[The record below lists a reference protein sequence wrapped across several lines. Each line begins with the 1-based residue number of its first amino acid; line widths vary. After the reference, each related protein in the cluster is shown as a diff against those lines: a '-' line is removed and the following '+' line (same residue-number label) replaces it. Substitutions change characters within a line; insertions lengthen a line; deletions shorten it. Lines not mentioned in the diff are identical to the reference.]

1 MSKIRVMH
9 VIDTLHGGG
18 AETSIVET
26 IPMLASRD
34 IETSIVTL
42 FDDDGA
48 LDQRL
53 SELGVTRIKLI
64 RRGPR
69 AQIPELRHLV
79 RSQRPDVI
87 HTSLVF
93 SNFLGRI
100 ATWNMPTPVV
110 TSWVS
115 CDYGPEHRA
124 TSPYGSLG
132 VRSAHLA
139 DLLTARST
147 DHFHAISEHV
157 AQVMSRRLRVPG
169 KRIHVVYRGRDSAR
183 LGTFTRDRRL
193 TVRASLSIAD
203 DAPVV
208 LSAARL
214 DREKGVDTTFAAFRL
229 LRERIPNAVLLVA
242 GRPGNVSQD
251 VEAIVQRTPGIRLLG
266 HRTDIPDLMCAAD
279 VLAFPSRREG
289 LGGTLLEAMALRL
302 AIVASNVGAIPEA
315 IGDVGWPLV
324 PPGNAPALADGLASI
339 LLDNNANEG
348 KRVAGERRFHTVFT
362 ADAAADGMAGLY
374 RCAVDGGKRIRQPA
388 GRSLC
393 NRAGFR

>member
-9 VIDTLHGGG
+9 VIDSLHGGG

-26 IPMLASRD
+26 IPMLASRG

-42 FDDDGA
+42 YDDDGA
-48 LDQRL
+48 LDEQVDRL
-53 SELGVTRIKLI
+53 EVNRIKLT
-64 RRGPR
+64 RRGPQAR
-69 AQIPELRHLV
+69 LLELRHLV
-79 RSQRPDVI
+79 RTQRPDII
-87 HTSLVF
+87 HTSLVRA
-93 SNFLGRI
+93 NLLGRI
-100 ATWNMPTPVV
+100 AAWNIRTAVV

-132 VRSAHLA
+132 VRSAHLV

-147 DHFHAISEHV
+147 DHFHAVSEHV
-157 AQVMSRRLRVPG
+157 ARVMSRRLRIPR
-169 KRIHVVYRGRDSAR
+169 KRIHVIYRGRDPAR

-193 TVRASLSIAD
+193 KVRASLSIAD
-203 DAPVV
+203 DVPLV

-214 DREKGVDTTFAAFRL
+214 DREKGVDTTFEAFRL
-229 LRERIPNAVLLVA
+229 LRDRIPDAVLLVA
-242 GRPGNVSQD
+242 GRPGNVSPD
-251 VEAIVQRTPGIRLLG
+251 VEAMLQRTPGIRLLG
-266 HRTDIPDLMCAAD
+266 HRTDVPDLMCAAD

-324 PPGNAPALADGLASI
+324 PPSNASALAESLASI
-339 LLDNNANEG
+339 LQYDHANEG
-348 KRVAGERRFHTVFT
+348 KKIAGERRFQTVFT
-362 ADAAADGMAGLY
+362 ADAAAARMAGLY
-374 RCAVDGGKRIRQPA
+374 HSVVDGGRR
-388 GRSLC
+388 R
-393 NRAGFR
+393 R

>member
-1 MSKIRVMH
+1 VSSDEMSKIRVMH

-26 IPMLASRD
+26 IPMLASHG

-48 LDQRL
+48 LDERL
-53 SELGVTRIKLI
+53 SELAVNRIKVAST
-64 RRGPR
+64 GPR
-69 AQIPELRHLV
+69 AKFLELRHVV

-87 HTSLVF
+87 HTSLIYA
-93 SNFLGRI
+93 NFLGRI
-100 ATWNMPTPVV
+100 AAWNVPAPVV

-157 AQVMSRRLRVPG
+157 AQVMSRRLRIPG

-183 LGTFTRDRRL
+183 LGTFTRDRRRA
-193 TVRASLSIAD
+193 VRASLSIAD
-203 DAPVV
+203 DVPVV

-214 DREKGVDTTFAAFRL
+214 DREKGVDTTFAAFRR
-229 LRERIPNAVLLVA
+229 LRDRIPNAVLLVA
-242 GRPGNVSQD
+242 GRPGNVSPD
-251 VEAIVQRTPGIRLLG
+251 AEAIAQRTPGIRLLG
-266 HRTDIPDLMCAAD
+266 HRTDMPDLMCAAD

-315 IGDVGWPLV
+315 IGGVGWPLV
-324 PPGNAPALADGLASI
+324 PADNVPALADGLASV
-339 LLDNNANEG
+339 LLDDRANEG
-348 KRVAGERRFHTVFT
+348 KRVAGERRFQTVFT
-362 ADAAADGMAGLY
+362 AEAAAAGMAGLY
-374 RCAVDGGKRIRQPA
+374 HSAVGAGKR
-388 GRSLC
+388 
-393 NRAGFR
+393 

>member
-1 MSKIRVMH
+1 MSEIRVLH

-42 FDDDGA
+42 FEDDGA
-48 LDQRL
+48 LDERL
-53 SELGVTRIKLI
+53 SKLEINRIKLT
-64 RRGPR
+64 RHRPQ
-69 AQIPELRHLV
+69 AQIVELRHLI
-79 RSQRPDVI
+79 RTQRPDII
-87 HTSLVF
+87 HTSLMYA
-93 SNFLGRI
+93 NLLGRV
-100 ATWNMPTPVV
+100 AAWNIPAAVV

-124 TSPYGSLG
+124 TSPYGSIG
-132 VRSAHLA
+132 VRSAHLV

-157 AQVMSRRLRVPG
+157 ACVMGQRLRIPR
-169 KRIHVVYRGRDSAR
+169 KRIHVIYRGRDSVR

-193 TVRASLSIAD
+193 TVRATLSIAD
-203 DAPVV
+203 DVPVV

-214 DREKGVDTTFAAFRL
+214 DREKGVDTTCAAFRL

-242 GRPGNVSQD
+242 GRPGNVSPD
-251 VEAIVQRTPGIRLLG
+251 VEATVQRTPGIRLLG
-266 HRTDIPDLMCAAD
+266 HRTDVPDLMCAAD

-324 PPGNAPALADGLASI
+324 PPGNVPALADGLASV
-339 LLDNNANEG
+339 LLDDHANEG
-348 KRVAGERRFHTVFT
+348 KKVAGERRFQAVFT
-362 ADAAADGMAGLY
+362 AEAAAARMAGLY
-374 RCAVDGGKRIRQPA
+374 HSAVDAGKR
-388 GRSLC
+388 GR
-393 NRAGFR
+393 RR

>member
-1 MSKIRVMH
+1 MSKIRVLH

-18 AETSIVET
+18 AETSVVET

-48 LDQRL
+48 LDERL
-53 SELGVTRIKLI
+53 RELDVNRIKLT
-64 RRGPR
+64 RHGPR
-69 AQIPELRHLV
+69 AQIPELRALV

-87 HTSLVF
+87 HTSLVYA
-93 SNFLGRI
+93 NFLGRI
-100 ATWNMPTPVV
+100 ASWNMPVTVV

-124 TSPYGSLG
+124 TSPYGPVG
-132 VRSAHLA
+132 VRSSHLI

-157 AQVMSRRLRVPG
+157 ARVMSRRLRIPR
-169 KRIHVVYRGRDSAR
+169 KRVHVVYRGRDSAR
-183 LGTFTRDRRL
+183 LGTSTRDRRL
-193 TVRASLSIAD
+193 KVRASLSIAD
-203 DAPVV
+203 DVPVV

-214 DREKGVDTTFAAFRL
+214 DREKGVDTTFAAFSL
-229 LRERIPNAVLLVA
+229 LRERIPEAVLLVA
-242 GRPGNVSQD
+242 GRPGNVSPD
-251 VEAIVQRTPGIRLLG
+251 VEATGQRTPGIRLLG
-266 HRTDIPDLMCAAD
+266 HRTDMPDLMCAAD

-315 IGDVGWPLV
+315 IGDVGWPLI
-324 PPGNAPALADGLASI
+324 PPGNAPALADGLASV
-339 LLDNNANEG
+339 LQDDHANEG
-348 KRVAGERRFHTVFT
+348 KKVAGERRFQTVFT
-362 ADAAADGMAGLY
+362 AEAAATGMAGLY
-374 RCAVDGGKRIRQPA
+374 HSAVDAGRRIR
-388 GRSLC
+388 
-393 NRAGFR
+393 